1 MFAVMGTT
9 GRSIAGA
16 VVLGLM
22 CCASTARAE
31 RPLYLDRPDLHA
43 HFWLSYGLALT
54 TTEVL
59 EGPEPQWGPSLGT
72 GMGLA
77 ISTGAVGALGLF
89 EQARQFEAH
98 FAAVFEREGGF
109 QIALGL
115 APQALFQ
122 AHPTQRQQQ
131 LGVIAVLLQPLT
143 APPPQCAS

>member
-9 GRSIAGA
+9 ERSIAGA

-22 CCASTARAE
+22 CWASTARAE

-43 HFWLSYGLALT
+43 HFWLSYGLALN

-89 EQARQFEAH
+89 KEWVVDDEVSGEDLVAD
-98 FAAVFEREGGF
+98 
-109 QIALGL
+109 ALGL
-115 APQALFQ
+115 ALN
-122 AHPTQRQQQ
+122 
-131 LGVIAVLLQPLT
+131 AVVQVLIVF
-143 APPPQCAS
+143 